1 LLQLIIVQAIIFGM
15 VFFWLKKLL
24 SGDTETAVNRLDNSY
39 KEQLNKKQELLEELI
54 KVQADIDDKKKQA
67 ANIIFDLKE
76 AAEKEI
82 TERKDD
88 MLKRAKNEAERIVTD
103 AQRMRDKIRT
113 DIKKE
118 EENNMYVKCAELLD
132 MVFKDVIREKFEA
145 SLIDEFLL
153 DFAKVDSAHI
163 SSKLDFVEAVYSKQ
177 LDEKT
182 KSRIKENIYAKIPSK
197 PPIKEIVDGKIIGGI
212 MLKFGSLVLDG
223 SVAAKIKEKLQDKV
237 V

>member
-1 LLQLIIVQAIIFGM
+1 
-15 VFFWLKKLL
+15 
-24 SGDTETAVNRLDNSY
+24 
-39 KEQLNKKQELLEELI
+39 
-54 KVQADIDDKKKQA
+54 
-67 ANIIFDLKE
+67 
-76 AAEKEI
+76 
-82 TERKDD
+82 
-88 MLKRAKNEAERIVTD
+88 
-103 AQRMRDKIRT
+103 
-113 DIKKE
+113 
-118 EENNMYVKCAELLD
+118 